1 MQRGAYQWRS
11 AARKAAIRLHLAAAR
26 LEQNN
31 TMMTERNSQALEHIV
46 AALQILEETGEL

>member
-11 AARKAAIRLHLAAAR
+11 AARKAAIRLHLAVAR

-31 TMMTERNSQALEHIV
+31 PMMTERDSQALEHIV